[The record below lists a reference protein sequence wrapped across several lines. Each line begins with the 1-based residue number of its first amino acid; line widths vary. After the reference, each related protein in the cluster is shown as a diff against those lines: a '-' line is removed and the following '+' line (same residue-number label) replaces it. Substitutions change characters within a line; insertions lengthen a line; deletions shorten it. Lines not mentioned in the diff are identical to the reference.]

1 MKKLNAFTDPDCDRY
16 FGRQDDSISV
26 FHRHS
31 RHYVP
36 AVLIISDTQEPPKV
50 WTEHEVKAIVGPLT
64 MLARCLS
71 QPYYFD
77 RVEYLDAEDVQEAYD
92 ELKGIAMRMGLVT
105 F

>member
-36 AVLIISDTQEPPKV
+36 AVLIISDTQDPPV
-50 WTEHEVKAIVGPLT
+50 VFTEEEVKAILRLMMVCGYQKSVVDEILNEHGLT
-64 MLARCLS
+64 
-71 QPYYFD
+71 P
-77 RVEYLDAEDVQEAYD
+77 
-92 ELKGIAMRMGLVT
+92 
-105 F
+105 